1 MSRNTRPAE
10 RELNEAIRKRRNR
23 KSAPLPDIA
32 DTRPKPKSLPQ
43 AKPTNRQRKEYH
55 NRADTFVGH
64 VDQVM
69 NPGKIYRDPDK
80 GPSIGRDRVIP
91 AASEVA
97 LGFKR
102 FVEDKMDGEKMAY
115 GGKPKS
121 KKVKG
126 KAKSIDGIA
135 QRGKTRASSR

>member
-1 MSRNTRPAE
+1 MSRDQGTMARSRRKAQGPQPDRARPM
-10 RELNEAIRKRRNR
+10 
-23 KSAPLPDIA
+23 STP
-32 DTRPKPKSLPQ
+32 TPKPTK
-43 AKPTNRQRKEYH
+43 RQRKEYH

-69 NPGKIYRDPDK
+69 NPGKIYRDPGK

>member
-1 MSRNTRPAE
+1 MSKDQGTMARSRRKAQFSPRP
-10 RELNEAIRKRRNR
+10 L
-23 KSAPLPDIA
+23 
-32 DTRPKPKSLPQ
+32 RPRPMTTPTS
-43 AKPTNRQRKEYH
+43 KPTNRQRKEYH

-69 NPGKIYRDPDK
+69 NPGKIYRDPGK

-102 FVEDKMDGEKMAY
+102 FVEDKMDGEKMSY

-135 QRGKTRASSR
+135 QRGKTRATSR

>member
-10 RELNEAIRKRRNR
+10 REINEGIRKQKSR
-23 KSAPLPDIA
+23 KGSPVMDAQP
-32 DTRPKPKSLPQ
+32 TRPTPKSLPKP
-43 AKPTNRQRKEYH
+43 KPTNRQRKEYH

-69 NPGKIYRDPDK
+69 NPGKIYRDPGK
-80 GPSIGRDRVIP
+80 GPGLNRRVIP

-126 KAKSIDGIA
+126 KGKSIDGIA

>member
-1 MSRNTRPAE
+1 MSRDQGTMARSRRRAQGPQPLRARPM
-10 RELNEAIRKRRNR
+10 
-23 KSAPLPDIA
+23 STP
-32 DTRPKPKSLPQ
+32 TPKPTK
-43 AKPTNRQRKEYH
+43 RQRKEYH

-69 NPGKIYRDPDK
+69 NPGRIYQDPGK
-80 GPSIGRDRVIP
+80 GPGLNRRVIP

>member
-10 RELNEAIRKRRNR
+10 REINEGIRKQKSR
-23 KSAPLPDIA
+23 KGSPVMDAQP
-32 DTRPKPKSLPQ
+32 TRPTPKSLPKP
-43 AKPTNRQRKEYH
+43 KPTNRQRKEYH

-69 NPGKIYRDPDK
+69 NPGKIYRDPGK

-126 KAKSIDGIA
+126 KGKSIDGIA

>member
-10 RELNEAIRKRRNR
+10 RELNEAIRKQRNR
-23 KSAPLPDIA
+23 KSSPSPDFA
-32 DTRPKPKSLPQ
+32 DTRPRPKSLPQ

-69 NPGKIYRDPDK
+69 NPGRIYQDPGK
-80 GPSIGRDRVIP
+80 GPGLNRRVIP